1 MARRDLPSGNSQK
14 LTLYGVYDTVI
25 AVDRTNFGLLVVAR
39 FFGGTGDHEIT
50 FRLHNAA
57 GKRVGWGEESPKA
70 KLKCKKQGFVDIVA
84 NISKISLNDGELAI
98 ICPAVAVTP
107 GVCGGAARIS
117 GTRIPVWQLWQNHNS
132 GVSDDQLSKAF
143 GIDLATLK
151 SVWQYCELNAESL
164 NRLVE
169 ANRAA

>member
-1 MARRDLPSGNSQK
+1 MYLQELPQLTSGEIMNNRNK
-14 LTLYGVYDTVI
+14 T
-25 AVDRTNFGLLVVAR
+25 R
-39 FFGGTGDHEIT
+39 F
-50 FRLHNAA
+50 
-57 GKRVGWGEESPKA
+57 
-70 KLKCKKQGFVDIVA
+70 
-84 NISKISLNDGELAI
+84 DGELAI